1 LTPQDEYLSR
11 QRLLIIAPHADDECF
26 GCAGTMA
33 RIKRLGGEV
42 YVLVCSVGDLK
53 HYNGT
58 GGIVAGSTRAEELA
72 QVMEFLRV
80 DDWDILYRDA
90 ETHLRLDMIPRRELI
105 AKFERESKL
114 ALDRLK
120 PTILA
125 IPTSSYNQDHEAV
138 FRAAFTAARRCFG
151 VSNARSFIRI
161 STWTFRISWRT
172 NCAHCRCTARK
183 CASRCT
189 TRACKTS
196 NTSPG
201 SVAARCPWTPR
212 KRTWSF
218 VMCCNVVFDGF
229 APSLGPNNGFPAA
242 AIAARSLLAMAQ
254 KETPPAHRG
263 MGRSCCAQGR
273 PLKRSSKGS
282 NGH

>member
-1 LTPQDEYLSR
+1 MTPQDEYLSR

-138 FRAAFTAARRCFG
+138 FRAAFTAARPG
-151 VSNARSFIRI
+151 VPSVKPFQPLVIGYD
-161 STWTFRISWRT
+161 
-172 NCAHCRCTARK
+172 
-183 CASRCT
+183 
-189 TRACKTS
+189 
-196 NTSPG
+196 NTSLFWSLEREKFHPNFYVDISDFLEDKLRALSMHRSQMREPVHHS
-201 SVAARCPWTPR
+201 SVQNVEYIARVRGREVSLDAAEAY
-212 KRTWSF
+212 
-218 VMCCNVVFDGF
+218 MVFRHV
-229 APSLGPNNGFPAA
+229 L
-242 AIAARSLLAMAQ
+242 
-254 KETPPAHRG
+254 
-263 MGRSCCAQGR
+263 
-273 PLKRSSKGS
+273 
-282 NGH
+282 